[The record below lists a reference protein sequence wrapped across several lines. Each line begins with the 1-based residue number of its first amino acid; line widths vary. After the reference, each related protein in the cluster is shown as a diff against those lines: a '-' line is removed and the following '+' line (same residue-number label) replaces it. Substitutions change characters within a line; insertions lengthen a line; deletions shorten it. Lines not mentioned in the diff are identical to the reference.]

1 MPAMK
6 ILGNLQKIWTDFRD
20 LMGGGK
26 VSKETVT
33 PGISSGQAERFDL
46 KALVIVFQPA
56 DPDEHGRKLPDIL
69 GWHDVDELITEY
81 ISDLKKCSH
90 GIANYQVVEKI
101 EVDEFPPKQD
111 GFRYEMKG
119 YRHSLQS
126 RSGFHQPDQL
136 DYESLIDQFNIIERI
151 NRNEMDEVW
160 LFGFPYAGFYESRM
174 VGPGSFFCNA
184 PPLDIYNHCLKRFV
198 IMGFNY
204 ERGAGEM
211 LESMGHRAEFTMNQI
226 YRNEPSE
233 SNLWK
238 KFCRIERTHPGRSE
252 VGTVHF
258 APNSRRD
265 YDWGNPQPVFSSS
278 DAWFNFPVLDGEKR
292 KVDCREWG
300 NGDIRLHHIWWFAHF
315 PHFYGM
321 TDGYSHNW
329 WEYIL
334 VPERV
339 R

>member
-1 MPAMK
+1 MQ
-6 ILGNLQKIWTDFRD
+6 ILKNLQRIWTDLRD
-20 LMGGGK
+20 LLGGNK
-26 VSKETVT
+26 ILKETAEAAIV
-33 PGISSGQAERFDL
+33 PGQAEVFDL
-46 KALVIVFQPA
+46 KVLVIVFHPT
-56 DPDEHGRKLPDIL
+56 DPDDQGRKLPEIL
-69 GWHDVDELITEY
+69 GWNDVDVLIPEY

-101 EVDEFPPKQD
+101 EVDEFPLKQD

-126 RSGFHQPDQL
+126 RSGFHQPDHV
-136 DYESLIDQFNIIERI
+136 DYESIIDQYHLIERI
-151 NRNEMDEVW
+151 NRKEMDEVW

-184 PPLDIYNHCLKRFV
+184 PPLDIYNHCLRRFV

-204 ERGAGEM
+204 ERGVGEM
-211 LESMGHRAEFTMNQI
+211 LESMGHRAEFTMSQVF
-226 YRNEPSE
+226 RNDHRE
-233 SNLWK
+233 SNLWR
-238 KFCRIERTHPGRSE
+238 KFCRIERTHPGQSQ

-265 YDWGNPQPVFSSS
+265 YDWGNTRPVFSFS
-278 DAWFNFPVLDGEKR
+278 DTWFKFPELDGEKR
-292 KVDCREWG
+292 RMDSRDWG
-300 NGDIRLHHIWWFAHF
+300 NGDIRLHHLWWFAHL
-315 PHFYGM
+315 PHFNGM
-321 TDGYSHNW
+321 SDGISFNW

-334 VPERV
+334 DPDRI